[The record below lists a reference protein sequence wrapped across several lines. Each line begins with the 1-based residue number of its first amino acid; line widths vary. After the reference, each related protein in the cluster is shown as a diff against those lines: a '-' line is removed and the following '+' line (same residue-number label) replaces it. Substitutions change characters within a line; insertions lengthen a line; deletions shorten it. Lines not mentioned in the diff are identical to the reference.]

1 VELIQFSEEQLAA
14 YLGSFFWPLFRI
26 SGFMMAAPVL
36 GSQLV
41 PMRIKLIIAVAVT
54 VVVTPLLP
62 AVPEVAPL
70 SLSAL
75 ALVLQ
80 QLLIG
85 VALGFFLQLVFQT
98 MVLAGQMIAMQMGLG
113 FASMMDPT
121 NGVNVTV
128 VSSFYLMF
136 VTVLFVAFDGH
147 LQMIRVLVES
157 FYTVP
162 MAVDFSFIDNSVFPI
177 VNALGWV
184 FSSAM
189 ILALPAITALLISNF
204 AFGIMTRA
212 APQLNMFALGFPVA
226 LMFGLFLIWLTFP
239 TFTRLSGELFNE
251 AFEFMGSLINFQ
263 V

>member
-1 VELIQFSEEQLAA
+1 MELIQFNEGQLAA

-26 SGFMMAAPVL
+26 AGFMMAAPVL

-41 PMRIKLIIAVAVT
+41 PMRIKLIIALAVT
-54 VVVTPLLP
+54 LVVTPLLP
-62 AVPEVAPL
+62 PVPEVAPL

-75 ALVLQ
+75 AMVVQ

-85 VALGFFLQLVFQT
+85 AALGFFLQLVFQI

-147 LQMIRVLVES
+147 LQMIRCQWRW
-157 FYTVP
+157 
-162 MAVDFSFIDNSVFPI
+162 ISV
-177 VNALGWV
+177 
-184 FSSAM
+184 SS
-189 ILALPAITALLISNF
+189 IT
-204 AFGIMTRA
+204 RC
-212 APQLNMFALGFPVA
+212 
-226 LMFGLFLIWLTFP
+226 FL
-239 TFTRLSGELFNE
+239 S
-251 AFEFMGSLINFQ
+251 
-263 V
+263 

>member
-1 VELIQFSEEQLAA
+1 
-14 YLGSFFWPLFRI
+14 
-26 SGFMMAAPVL
+26 MAAPIL

-41 PMRIKLIIAVAVT
+41 PGRIKIIAAVAIT
-54 VVVTPLLP
+54 AVVAPVLP
-62 AVPEVAPL
+62 AVPEVPPL
-70 SLSAL
+70 SLEAV
-75 ALVLQ
+75 ALVVQ
-80 QLLIG
+80 QLVVGL
-85 VALGFFLQLVFQT
+85 ALGFFLQLVFQT
-98 MVLAGQMIAMQMGLG
+98 MVLTGQMIAMQMGLG

-136 VTVLFVAFDGH
+136 VTVLFIAFDGH
-147 LQMIRVLVES
+147 LQMVRVLVES

-162 MAVDFSFIDNSVFPI
+162 MAMDFGFISNSVFPI

-184 FSSAM
+184 FSNAM

-212 APQLNMFALGFPVA
+212 APQLNIFALGFPVA

-239 TFTRLSGELFNE
+239 TFTQLVGTLFEDAFSFMGELITYQ
-251 AFEFMGSLINFQ
+251 A
-263 V
+263 

>member
-1 VELIQFSEEQLAA
+1 MQLTESQLSA

-26 SGFMMAAPVL
+26 AGFMMAVPVL

-41 PMRIKLIIAVAVT
+41 PMRIKMIVALAIT

-62 AVPEVAPL
+62 AVPEVPPL
-70 SLSAL
+70 SIQAVAL
-75 ALVLQ
+75 IAQ

-85 VALGFFLQLVFQT
+85 IALGFFLQLVFQT
-98 MVLAGQMIAMQMGLG
+98 LVLAGQMIAMQMGLG

-128 VSSFYLMF
+128 ISSFYLMF
-136 VTVLFVAFDGH
+136 VTTLFIAFDGH

-157 FYTVP
+157 FYTLPV
-162 MAVDFSFIDNSVFPI
+162 AADFSFIDNSVFPI

-204 AFGIMTRA
+204 AFGIMSRA

-239 TFTRLSGELFNE
+239 TLTELTGAMFE
-251 AFEFMGSLINFQ
+251 DAFVMMESLISF
-263 V
+263 